1 MEARKFYIETYGCQM
16 NEADTELVVGLLR
29 GANYQLTAIPEE
41 ADLILINSCSVR
53 ENAEKRAIARLAQ
66 FKSLKKK
73 KPELLLGLIGCVA
86 QRNYDEI
93 LTENKFVDLVLG
105 PDSYRNLPEY
115 LNQEQMPIVDVNL
128 SRTEVY
134 DELIPSRNSVVNA
147 WVSIMRGCNKFCTFC
162 IVPYVR
168 GRERSRSP
176 QSIIDEIRQ
185 ALNDG
190 YREVTLL
197 GQNVNSY
204 HYGANR
210 FPELLE
216 LVAAIPS
223 LRRIRFTSPHPGD
236 VDEKMLAVMQSH
248 SNICK
253 QIHLPLQA
261 GSSRILKLMN
271 RSYDQV
277 HYLKV
282 VNLIR
287 EFLPQVALTTD
298 IIVGFPGET
307 ADDFEQTLQVMQ
319 IVKFDSAFMFKY
331 SPRPGTKAAK
341 MTDDVPEEEKSRRLK
356 AVIQLQK
363 SHTLERNKAL
373 VGTVQEVLIDGTS
386 KKNPDEMIGRTES
399 NKIVVIKEGHPKIGE
414 FCNVQIEKAMGV
426 SLFGK
431 II

>member
-16 NEADTELVVGLLR
+16 NEADSELVAGLLQE
-29 GANYQLTAIPEE
+29 ANYQPTAVPEE

-53 ENAEKRAIARLAQ
+53 ENAEKRALARLSQ

-86 QRNYDEI
+86 QQDYDEI
-93 LTENKFVDLVLG
+93 HDENQFVDLVLG

-115 LNQEQMPIVDVNL
+115 LNQKRVPVVDVNL

-134 DELIPSRNSVVNA
+134 DDLIPSRNSAVNA
-147 WVSIMRGCNKFCTFC
+147 WVSIMRGCNKFCAFC
-162 IVPYVR
+162 IVPYLR

-176 QSIIDEIRQ
+176 QSIINEIQQ
-185 ALNDG
+185 ALNEG

-204 HYGANR
+204 HYGTYR

-216 LVAAIPS
+216 AVAAIPG
-223 LRRIRFTSPHPGD
+223 LRRIRFTSPHPSD

-261 GSSRILKLMN
+261 GSSRVLKLMN
-271 RSYDQV
+271 RTYDQA

-282 VNLIR
+282 VAMIR
-287 EFLPQVALTTD
+287 DYLPEVALTTD

-307 ADDFEQTLQVMQ
+307 EADFEQTLQIMQ
-319 IVKFDSAFMFKY
+319 SVKFDAAFMFKY

-373 VGTVQEVLIDGTS
+373 VGTIQEVLIDGVS
-386 KKNPDEMIGRTES
+386 KKNPDEMIGRTDS
-399 NKIVVIKEGHPKIGE
+399 NKIVVIKEGHPRVGE
-414 FCNVQIEKAMGV
+414 FCNVQIEKAVGV

-431 II
+431 IV

>member
-16 NEADTELVVGLLR
+16 NEADAELVVGLLR

-86 QRNYDEI
+86 QRAHDEI

-134 DELIPSRNSVVNA
+134 DELIPSRNSAVNA

-176 QSIIDEIRQ
+176 QSIISEIQQ
-185 ALNDG
+185 ALDDG

-204 HYGANR
+204 HYEAYR

-216 LVAAIPS
+216 VVAAVPD

-319 IVKFDSAFMFKY
+319 AVKFDSAFMFKY

-426 SLFGK
+426 SLFVK

>member
-16 NEADTELVVGLLR
+16 NEADSELVIGLLR
-29 GANYQLTAIPEE
+29 GANYQPTAIPEE

-53 ENAEKRAIARLAQ
+53 ENAEKRAIARLTQ

-86 QRNYDEI
+86 QRAHDEI

-414 FCNVQIEKAMGV
+414 FCNVHRKGYGSVFIW
-426 SLFGK
+426 
-431 II
+431 

>member
-16 NEADTELVVGLLR
+16 NEADSELVIGLLR
-29 GANYQLTAIPEE
+29 GANYQPTAIPEE

-86 QRNYDEI
+86 QRAHDEI

-134 DELIPSRNSVVNA
+134 DELIPSRNSAVNA

-176 QSIIDEIRQ
+176 QSIISEIQQ
-185 ALNDG
+185 ALDDG

-204 HYGANR
+204 HYEAYR

-216 LVAAIPS
+216 VVAAVPD

-426 SLFGK
+426 SLFVK

>member
-16 NEADTELVVGLLR
+16 NEADAELVIGLLR
-29 GANYQLTAIPEE
+29 GANYQPTAIPEE

-204 HYGANR
+204 HYEAYR

-216 LVAAIPS
+216 VVAAVPD

-319 IVKFDSAFMFKY
+319 TVKFDSAFMFKY

-341 MTDDVPEEEKSRRLK
+341 MNDDVPEEEKSRRLK

-386 KKNPDEMIGRTES
+386 K
-399 NKIVVIKEGHPKIGE
+399 
-414 FCNVQIEKAMGV
+414 
-426 SLFGK
+426 
-431 II
+431 

>member
-16 NEADTELVVGLLR
+16 NEADSELVIGLLR
-29 GANYQLTAIPEE
+29 GANYQPTAIPEE

-204 HYGANR
+204 HYEAYR
-210 FPELLE
+210 FPELLGV
-216 LVAAIPS
+216 VAAIPD

-319 IVKFDSAFMFKY
+319 AVKFDSAFMFKY

-386 KKNPDEMIGRTES
+386 KKNPDE
-399 NKIVVIKEGHPKIGE
+399 
-414 FCNVQIEKAMGV
+414 
-426 SLFGK
+426 
-431 II
+431 

>member
-16 NEADTELVVGLLR
+16 NEADSELVIGLLR
-29 GANYQLTAIPEE
+29 GANYQPTAIPEE

-53 ENAEKRAIARLAQ
+53 ENAEKRAIARLTQ

-86 QRNYDEI
+86 QRAHDEI

-426 SLFGK
+426 SLFVK